1 MRSLAFL
8 LLTFILSLS
17 LFGKTTLSFRE
28 RKKQFDQ
35 KIGLVFDVRETLS
48 LSEESDRN
56 SLSTVRSEVEE
67 AYRVGERIRMEKA
80 LSLAEGELFATS
92 RKLCIDLDEKTQEIY
107 EKAQGSFLLIES
119 EEKASGKKMEWDT
132 REKIQRY
139 LIMAKSEKDHAKE
152 FFISGNYHMSLHTY
166 KRSIMYSLLSFL
178 SHGKEIPEGYQ
189 TAANAWAEPVWQ
201 TGHKTKPQSI
211 REN

>member
-1 MRSLAFL
+1 MRTVALT
-8 LLTFILSLS
+8 LTFLLSLS
-17 LFGKTTLSFRE
+17 LLGKTTLSSRE

-35 KIGLVFDVRETLS
+35 KIGLVFDVKETLS
-48 LSEESDRN
+48 LPEESDRN
-56 SLSTVRSEVEE
+56 TLSTVRSEVED
-67 AYRVGERIRMEKA
+67 AYRVGEKIRMEKA
-80 LSLAEGELFATS
+80 LSIAEGELAFAS
-92 RKLCIDLDEKTQEIY
+92 RKLCIDLEEKSQDIY
-107 EKAQGSFLLIES
+107 EKAQGSFLLVES
-119 EEKASGKKMEWDT
+119 EEKSSGKKMEWDT

-152 FFISGNYHMSLHTY
+152 FYISGNYHMSLHTY

-189 TAANAWAEPVWQ
+189 TAANVWAEPVWQ
-201 TGHKTKPQSI
+201 SIHKTKPQSI

>member
-1 MRSLAFL
+1 MRTVTLAL
-8 LLTFILSLS
+8 AFILSLS
-17 LFGKTTLSFRE
+17 LLGKTTLSSRE

-35 KIGLVFDVRETLS
+35 KIGLVFDVKETLS
-48 LSEESDRN
+48 LPEESERN
-56 SLSTVRSEVEE
+56 TLSTVRSEVED
-67 AYRVGERIRMEKA
+67 AYRIGEKIRMEKT
-80 LSLAEGELFATS
+80 LSIAEGELAFAS
-92 RKLCIDLDEKTQEIY
+92 RKLCIDLEEKSQDIY
-107 EKAQGSFLLIES
+107 EKAQGSFLLVES

-152 FFISGNYHMSLHTY
+152 FYISGNYHMSLHTY

-189 TAANAWAEPVWQ
+189 TAANVWAEPVWQ
-201 TGHKTKPQSI
+201 YNHKTKRQSI